1 MKINKSKVFNKMAE
15 VALFLS
21 ATLSVF
27 VTIGIIVV
35 LLFETIEFFKEISII
50 EFLTDKQWTP
60 LFENKHFGIL
70 PLLNATI
77 LTSLIAMIVSISFGL
92 TISVYISEYLK
103 PEKRMI
109 LKPVMEILAVVPTVV
124 YGYFALL
131 FVTPILRKIFPDI
144 STFNALSPGIVMGIM
159 IIPIVATLSDD
170 AMQAVPKWLREG
182 GYALG
187 ANKFQVTTGVVIP
200 SALSGIMASFILGVS
215 RAIGETMIVAIAAG
229 QMPNLTFN
237 VLEPMETI
245 TAYIVQVSLGDTP
258 TGSIEFR
265 TIFAAG
271 MTLFILTFIL
281 NIISY
286 FLKSKYRERYK

>member
-1 MKINKSKVFNKMAE
+1 MISKEKILYKTAE
-15 VALFLS
+15 GALFLS
-21 ATLSVF
+21 ALFSVLIT
-27 VTIGIIVV
+27 VGIIVV
-35 LLFETIEFFKEISII
+35 LLFETIEFFKEVPLIK
-50 EFLTDKQWTP
+50 FLTDTQWTP
-60 LFENKHFGIL
+60 LFEDKHFGIL

-92 TISVYISEYLK
+92 TIAIYISEYLK
-103 PEKRMI
+103 PEKRI
-109 LKPVMEILAVVPTVV
+109 VLKPIMEILAVVPTVV

-131 FVTPILRKIFPDI
+131 FVTPVLRNIFPDI

-159 IIPIVATLSDD
+159 IIPIVATMSDD
-170 AMQAVPKWLREG
+170 AMQAVPNWLREG
-182 GYALG
+182 GFALG
-187 ANKFQVTTGVVIP
+187 ASKFQVTTGVVVP

>member
-1 MKINKSKVFNKMAE
+1 MKTSRNRIVEKIAE
-15 VALFLS
+15 GALFLS
-21 ATLSVF
+21 ASLSVF
-27 VTIGIIVV
+27 VTIGIIMV
-35 LLFETIEFFKEISII
+35 LLFETIEFFREVPIVK
-50 EFLTDKQWTP
+50 FFTDTQWTP
-60 LFENKHFGIL
+60 LFEDKHFGIL

-77 LTSLIAMIVSISFGL
+77 ITSLVAMIISISFGL
-92 TISVYISEYLK
+92 TIAVYMSEYLK
-103 PEKRMI
+103 PAKRMI
-109 LKPVMEILAVVPTVV
+109 LKPILEILATIPTVV

-131 FVTPILRKIFPDI
+131 FITPLLRKIFPDI
-144 STFNALSPGIVMGIM
+144 STFNALSPGIVMGFM
-159 IIPIVATLSDD
+159 IIPIIATMSDD

-182 GYALG
+182 GYALA

-215 RAIGETMIVAIAAG
+215 RAIGETMIVTIAAG

-245 TAYIVQVSLGDTP
+245 TAYIVQISLGDTP

-271 MTLFILTFIL
+271 MTLFVLTFIL
-281 NIISY
+281 NLISY
-286 FLKSKYRERYK
+286 FLKSKYRERYR